1 MEMIN
6 ILESEDRTRH
16 IENLKQ
22 ICQWIKQNERHR
34 NAKNYYNLDQIVEN
48 FDSFE
53 IIYDDKNIVAFSGLW
68 NNKSYPNNM
77 ARCCTRTYYH
87 PDYRNSGITR
97 WGDSTRKANYVEDWF
112 TPVQVAKAKELGY
125 EYAFITIELRL
136 RRRSMQSL
144 VQSLNNSEYNKNI
157 WSIHNDMCNTCR
169 QHNDRGIYIG
179 VNPDIACWQ
188 NICYT
193 SLISNPSAF
202 DLPNMSID
210 EYNTVYGSEQKERL
224 KLV

>member
-6 ILESEDRTRH
+6 ILESEDRIQH

-22 ICQWIKQNERHR
+22 ICEWIEQNERHR

-68 NNKSYPNNM
+68 NNGKFPNNM

-169 QHNDRGIYIG
+169 QHNDEGHYIG
-179 VNPDIACWQ
+179 VNSDIACWQ

-193 SLISNPSAF
+193 SLTDNPGAF